1 MFGRVVKEEEEEEE
15 ERGRE
20 DGGVERLRLRRSVS
34 LAGDV
39 LAAEAARRAA
49 ERVTRAVLE
58 DDDEVLLIEEG
69 WTESYAG
76 LAEGSKSDREVVQQ
90 LLDVR
95 VDAAGRSTGKSD
107 PPSN

>member
-1 MFGRVVKEEEEEEE
+1 MVV
-15 ERGRE
+15 
-20 DGGVERLRLRRSVS
+20 V
-34 LAGDV
+34 GDAV
-39 LAAEAARRAA
+39 LDAEAGRAA

-90 LLDVR
+90 LLNL
-95 VDAAGRSTGKSD
+95 S
-107 PPSN
+107 